1 MRLLPILGILAISA
15 NLQAQPQAA
24 INRQPVSEEVFA
36 TIADHYGYDQSQ
48 PLDTSVI
55 GVWPHRLPYII
66 EKVEFSSIHDERVP
80 AYFTHPKDST
90 ATRYPAVLLLH
101 GANDF
106 WGKNEDW
113 ALEWMDI
120 LSREGWCVLVAD
132 FYGFGERKKAG
143 QVPSWGAGPYTGRD
157 MNIQSVTDQRRG
169 IDFLFSRPEVDTT
182 KVALMGGSMGGYFGT
197 LVAGLESRFTTV
209 VLTVTGAWPGKATD
223 DASARFSH
231 TLNFAPRVSA
241 PILMVNAT
249 GDGRAFG
256 EELYNAMPEPKQQ
269 IWYESEHYLPPREYS
284 EDILNWFHKHL
295 D

>member
-1 MRLLPILGILAISA
+1 MRLLPILGVLAVSA

-24 INRQPVSEEVFA
+24 VNRQPVSEEVFA
-36 TIADHYGYDQSQ
+36 TIADHYEYDRSQ
-48 PLDTSVI
+48 PLDASVI
-55 GVWPHRLPYII
+55 GVWPHRRPYVI

-80 AYFTHPKDST
+80 AYFTYPKNST
-90 ATRYPAVLLLH
+90 ATRHPAVLLLH

-113 ALEWMDI
+113 AIEWMDI

-143 QVPSWGAGPYTGRD
+143 QESQWWRSGPYT
-157 MNIQSVTDQRRG
+157 MQAVTDQRRG

-197 LVAGLESRFTTV
+197 FVAGLESRFTTV
-209 VLTVTGAWPGKATD
+209 VLTVTGAWPRAATD
-223 DASARFSH
+223 DASARFIH

-249 GDGRAFG
+249 GDGRASG
-256 EELYNAMPEPKQQ
+256 EELYNAMPEPKRQ
-269 IWYESEHYLPPREYS
+269 IWYESEHYLPPREYN
-284 EDILNWFHKHL
+284 EDILNWLHEHL

>member
-1 MRLLPILGILAISA
+1 MRLLPLLGILAVSA
-15 NLQAQPQAA
+15 NLQAQPLAA

-36 TIADHYGYDQSQ
+36 TIADHYEYDQSQ
-48 PLDTSVI
+48 PLDASVI

-66 EKVEFSSIHDERVP
+66 EKVEFSSIHNERVP
-80 AYFTHPKDST
+80 AYFTHPKNST
-90 ATRYPAVLLLH
+90 ATRHPAVLLLH

-113 ALEWMDI
+113 SLEWMDI
-120 LSREGWCVLVAD
+120 LSSEGWCVLVAD

-143 QVPSWGAGPYTGRD
+143 QEPQWWRSGSYT
-157 MNIQSVTDQRRG
+157 MQAVTDQRRG

-197 LVAGLESRFTTV
+197 FVAGLESRFTTV
-209 VLTVTGAWPGKATD
+209 VLTVTGAWPRGATD
-223 DASARFSH
+223 DSLARFIH
-231 TLNFAPRVSA
+231 TLNFAPRVSV

-249 GDGRAFG
+249 GDGRASG

-269 IWYESEHYLPPREYS
+269 IWYESEHYLPPREYN
-284 EDILNWFHKHL
+284 EDILNWLHEHL

>member
-1 MRLLPILGILAISA
+1 MRLLPILGVLAVSA

-24 INRQPVSEEVFA
+24 INRQPVSKKVFA

-80 AYFTHPKDST
+80 AYFTHPKNST
-90 ATRYPAVLLLH
+90 ATRYPAILLLH
-101 GANDF
+101 GGNDF
-106 WGKNEDW
+106 WGKNGDW
-113 ALEWMDI
+113 EREWMDI

-143 QVPSWGAGPYTGRD
+143 QVARD
-157 MNIQSVTDQRRG
+157 NIQSVTDQRRG
-169 IDFLFSRPEVDTT
+169 IDFLFSRSEVDTT

-209 VLTVTGAWPGKATD
+209 VLTVTGAWPIEATD
-223 DASARFSH
+223 HVFARFSH

-284 EDILNWFHKHL
+284 EDILNWLHEHL